1 MVSKFDEIPWNE
13 IIKKEARGIDD
24 ADFGE
29 IQSVDP
35 EYVLTQKG
43 MIDKEFFSF
52 PKNLAQ
58 GYDGDRVWFKV
69 TEEEARNSYMQSQ
82 NVDILDQ
89 GDSSSNNI
97 ETDTTYNNSLSNTKT
112 EEEKII
118 PLMAEKLDIAKTEVV
133 DEVIITKEPV
143 KDTKTE
149 QIPVMHEELTI
160 EIRPVTNDHQS
171 SLQSSNINN
180 NNNNN
185 NNNNTS
191 NEENEILK
199 PVENKTHIRIPLKR
213 EEVEVSR
220 TPYVKEEI
228 VVKKKPVSGT
238 QTVTEELVSEKIV
251 DPKI

>member
-97 ETDTTYNNSLSNTKT
+97 ETDTTYDNSLSNTKT

-180 NNNNN
+180 IN